1 MPPAVTEDLVV
12 TSLGDRQVVALDH
25 GGEIQWT
32 RRFDRSVIELA
43 GAGDTAVALTHDRS
57 VEETAEG
64 HGGIVALDLA
74 SGSRLWG
81 LDFEDHIPGLT
92 RAGLSAGA
100 ASTPLVPLHQWRGC
114 PPPDL
119 PSPGP
124 PRPSRYPR
132 HPRINGLP
140 PTGVTT

>member
-1 MPPAVTEDLVV
+1 VTEDLVV

-32 RRFDRSVIELA
+32 RQFDRSVTELA
-43 GAGDTAVALTHDRS
+43 GAGDTVVALTHDRS

-81 LDFEDHIPGLT
+81 LDFEDHVSGLAL
-92 RAGLSAGA
+92 AGGTVYATVVSGR
-100 ASTPLVPLHQWRGC
+100 TNDGDV
-114 PPPDL
+114 
-119 PSPGP
+119 
-124 PRPSRYPR
+124 
-132 HPRINGLP
+132 
-140 PTGVTT
+140 TGKQLLALD